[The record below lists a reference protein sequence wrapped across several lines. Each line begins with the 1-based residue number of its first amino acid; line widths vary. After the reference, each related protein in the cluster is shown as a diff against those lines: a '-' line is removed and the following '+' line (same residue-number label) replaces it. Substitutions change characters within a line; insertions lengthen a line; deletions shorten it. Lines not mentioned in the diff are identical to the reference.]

1 MKKKMTVLLLCLPL
15 LISMTDCMV
24 YASNVSEPSSPV
36 VSYDYEAQMEASGA
50 TELWNELPSETQKD
64 LQRLG
69 IEGVTSDALSSLKA
83 EEVVNTLLS

>member
-36 VSYDYEAQMEASGA
+36 VSYDY
-50 TELWNELPSETQKD
+50 
-64 LQRLG
+64 
-69 IEGVTSDALSSLKA
+69 
-83 EEVVNTLLS
+83 